1 MRIRAAP
8 AKTSC
13 LRFLKDRRVSR
24 QRRKHNARSL
34 NEVTGYGKE
43 NDAGRAVFLI
53 GTVILTAFYEKT
65 AYGPALSLAIT
76 FGTVSYH
83 LVMRLLVG
91 GAFQAVMQNRADL
104 YKRWYRVGRREMAV
118 YEALK
123 VKRWKRRMP
132 TYDNALFDPRLHT
145 WDEVAQAMCQ
155 AELVHETIALLSFLP
170 IAAGLRF
177 GAYPVFIVTSVLSA
191 GYDLLFVMMQRYNRQ
206 RIMVLLE
213 RKRTSSACAA
223 RSAR

>member
-1 MRIRAAP
+1 MAKKMTRAA
-8 AKTSC
+8 
-13 LRFLKDRRVSR
+13 LF
-24 QRRKHNARSL
+24 
-34 NEVTGYGKE
+34 
-43 NDAGRAVFLI
+43 FMI

-104 YKRWYRVGRREMAV
+104 RKRWYRVGRREMAV

-155 AELVHETIALLSFLP
+155 AELVHEAIVLLSFLP
-170 IAAGLRF
+170 LTMTPVF
-177 GAYPVFIVTSVLSA
+177 GAMPVFLLTSLA
-191 GYDLLFVMMQRYNRQ
+191 AACFDTLFVLMQRYNRP
-206 RIMVLLE
+206 RILALLE
-213 RKRTSSACAA
+213 RRQARTAH
-223 RSAR
+223 RTLNRRTLQ